1 MIKCRRAA
9 CRRARGTRRR
19 GLCDRCHSD
28 PLIRQY
34 YPTYERLPVTELQKR
49 LKEAKE
55 ENALAERH
63 ARQLGERTPES
74 RQRIRETIDR
84 LLAGTEATPEAAA

>member
-1 MIKCRRAA
+1 M
-9 CRRARGTRRR
+9 
-19 GLCDRCHSD
+19 
-28 PLIRQY
+28 
-34 YPTYERLPVTELQKR
+34 TELQKR

-63 ARQLGERTPES
+63 ARQLGERTVES

-84 LLAGTEATPEAAA
+84 LLAGTDATPEAAA